1 MLRTS
6 LFLISLLLSSVFCLE
21 NINEEFEEHLS
32 IKSLRDGRVTSSF
45 SFTTLLRDAI
55 PRDPRTLA
63 FDDDISQ
70 HYTLFPLSLGQ
81 ILRQYAITELHLTL
95 NAGKWNYDTWGY
107 PDEPDVGVGAELRAW
122 MAGDSISS
130 IDERW
135 QGVRNALAGL
145 FCASLGSLDEQR
157 TTSPRL
163 SFPPEGALPDW
174 GLPHELRHAS
184 HASEHVC
191 TENLTPFLK
200 LLPCKSLSGLA
211 TLLNPHRIFDA
222 DWHGIGLHVLWRPEG
237 VEVRLNVQ
245 LVSDPLRISAQGKQ
259 DWSFHSLFDRKVEK
273 ACPVAS
279 STRVSVEL
287 PNSGV
292 YRVYPEPQE
301 IKDGKAYYNLKNNNE
316 AWNIGTM
323 WPTDFE
329 YRICHAA
336 LSPPDPALVPFSVT
350 RNLLGPTQDRGEL
363 SIVLTNNQQD
373 TLQLLYLETMPW
385 IVQFYLH
392 TIRVHSDNVPR
403 DDLVSNISY
412 VLPVP
417 HARPATFESVLT
429 LPGRSTLTFSMD
441 VAKAFLRYTE
451 HPPDAQRGWD
461 LPPAIFTPLNQSLNE
476 PMSLGSR
483 VYTPSLLVDLAT
495 PDFSMPYNVIIFT
508 CSVMAFIF
516 GSVFNVLTRKF
527 IVVRLDPPRNQS
539 ASRAEKRLENTDSD
553 TSNELNTSKSGVH

>member
-6 LFLISLLLSSVFCLE
+6 LFLILLLLSSVFCLE
-21 NINEEFEEHLS
+21 DIKEEFKESLS
-32 IKSLRDGRVTSSF
+32 IKSLRDGRVASSF
-45 SFTTLLRDAI
+45 SFKTLLRDAI
-55 PRDPRTLA
+55 PRDPQTLA
-63 FDDDISQ
+63 FDDDDSQ
-70 HYTLFPLSLGQ
+70 HYTLFPLTLGQ

-95 NAGKWNYDTWGY
+95 NAGKWDYDSWGY
-107 PDEPDVGVGAELRAW
+107 PDETGVGVGAELRAW
-122 MAGDSISS
+122 MAGGSISS
-130 IDERW
+130 IDDRW

-145 FCASLGSLDEQR
+145 FCASLGSLNEQR

-211 TLLNPHRIFDA
+211 MLLNPHRIFDA

-245 LVSDPLRISAQGKQ
+245 LVSDPLRISGQKKQ
-259 DWSFHSLFDRKVEK
+259 DWSFHSLFDRRVEK
-273 ACPVAS
+273 ACPVAKFS
-279 STRVSVEL
+279 RVSVDL
-287 PNSGV
+287 PSSGL
-292 YRVYPEPQE
+292 YRVYPEPME
-301 IKDGKAYYNLKNNNE
+301 VIEGKAYYDLKNNHE
-316 AWNIGTM
+316 VWDIGTM
-323 WPTDFE
+323 WPADFE
-329 YRICHAA
+329 YP
-336 LSPPDPALVPFSVT
+336 LSKLNPTLVPFSVR
-350 RNLLGPTQDRGEL
+350 RNLLGSTQDRGQL
-363 SIVLTNNQQD
+363 SIVVTNNQQD

-385 IVQFYLH
+385 IIQFYLH
-392 TIRVHSDNVPR
+392 TIRVHSDDVPR
-403 DDLVSNISY
+403 DDLISNMSY

-429 LPGRSTLTFSMD
+429 LPGRSSLTFTMD

-461 LPPAIFTPLNQSLNE
+461 LLPAIFTPLTEFPNGSIN
-476 PMSLGSR
+476 LGRR

-508 CSVMAFIF
+508 CSVVAFIF
-516 GSVFNVLTRKF
+516 GSVFNALTRKF
-527 IVVRLDPPRNQS
+527 IIVRLEPQKQTENSVGKNIDANKSNKPD
-539 ASRAEKRLENTDSD
+539 ASESEA
-553 TSNELNTSKSGVH
+553 H

>member
-1 MLRTS
+1 MLRTN
-6 LFLISLLLSSVFCLE
+6 LFLILLFLSSVICL
-21 NINEEFEEHLS
+21 NNTNEEFEENLT

-45 SFTTLLRDAI
+45 SFKTLFRDAV

-63 FDDDISQ
+63 FDDDESQ

-95 NAGKWNYDTWGY
+95 NAGKWDYDAWGY
-107 PDEPDVGVGAELRAW
+107 PEESDVGVGAELRAW
-122 MAGDSISS
+122 IAGNSTIS

-135 QGVRNALAGL
+135 EGVRNALAGL

-157 TTSPRL
+157 TTSPHR
-163 SFPPEGALPDW
+163 SFPPEGGLPDW
-174 GLPHELRHAS
+174 DLPHELRHAS

-211 TLLNPHRIFDA
+211 MLLNPHRIFDA

-259 DWSFHSLFDRKVEK
+259 DWSFHSLFDRKVER
-273 ACPVAS
+273 ACSVAKS
-279 STRVSVEL
+279 SRVCVEL
-287 PNSGV
+287 PSSGV
-292 YRVYPEPQE
+292 YRVFPEPQE
-301 IKDGKAYYNLKNNNE
+301 IRGRNAFYDLKDGSE
-316 AWNIGTM
+316 AWDIGTM

-329 YRICHAA
+329 YP
-336 LSPPDPALVPFSVT
+336 LSQPNPPLVPFSVR
-350 RNLLGPTQDRGEL
+350 RNLLGATQDRGQL
-363 SIVLTNNQQD
+363 SIVVTNNQQD

-385 IVQFYLH
+385 IVQLYLH
-392 TIRVHSDNVPR
+392 TIRVHSDDVPR
-403 DDLVSNISY
+403 GDLISNISY

-417 HARPATFESVLT
+417 HARPSTFECVLT
-429 LPGRSTLTFSMD
+429 LPPRSTLTVSMD

-461 LPPAIFTPLNQSLNE
+461 LPPAIFTPLLPSSNGSTAV
-476 PMSLGSR
+476 GSR

-508 CSVMAFIF
+508 CSVVAFIF

-527 IVVRLDPPRNQS
+527 VIVRLNSPQNQPKD
-539 ASRAEKRLENTDSD
+539 SREEPVDSKKS
-553 TSNELNTSKSGVH
+553 TS